1 MNSFFGRSAAALS
14 LLLLAILSARPAL
27 AQQGQ
32 YAAVQ
37 GHVLDDSGGAMPGV
51 TVVVTHQGSGM
62 YRQVVSN
69 ADGSYYVANMVPG
82 PYRITAEL
90 PGFKK
95 YEQRDVLLTIGN
107 STSLDIKLAVG
118 GVEENV
124 TVTGESPLVDV
135 TSKQIGANIGQAE
148 LNALPILNKNWM
160 FAVGLTPGVQ
170 IQSST
175 ASFACE
181 SLIVGGGSNRSGNFS
196 IDGGGNNDDYLGSSC
211 GSQVRP
217 ALESVQEFQVLTN
230 QYDAE
235 FGRTAGAIVNAITK
249 QGTNQ
254 LHGSLFDSYTD
265 DHVTAMDFFVAQSQ
279 GSANAIQKPH
289 TAQKDYGGTIGGS
302 IKKDKAHFFY
312 SLDRLVYDE
321 GRSNTFAAR
330 PELNYANTQ
339 SMKLWNNMARV
350 DHQVNATNTWTARFL
365 QEVSPTYNRVAGR
378 WTLASRDQEYDVDK
392 NIGGNWNTI
401 FGNNRF
407 NQIRAGYTYEKNG
420 FTAKEVQDGVP
431 MTELTPTLTM
441 LTFVDGTRNG
451 AQFRIDNAYE
461 VSESFTQFV
470 PEWGGGSHDLKFGA
484 QYIYSQI
491 ELPDQTDMNGRFTF
505 STDKAFNA
513 SDPFTYPER
522 LAIRVPAASDIV
534 MPTHV
539 AVFFAQDKW
548 QRKNLTLN
556 LGVRYDLEKTP
567 IDNAS
572 NPLFSSGAYTVDK
585 NNIAPRIGIA
595 WRPRGS
601 ATSLFRGGY
610 GIFYDK
616 VTLQTTT
623 PFVSTGVYSSSFTAS
638 FPTSAADAGPSRG
651 QLPTN
656 PFLVNGPV
664 VNFAAINALFP
675 PGSIGRNT
683 GNVFLDSPDRAV
695 PAVHQVTFGYERQ
708 FARQMAATVDYI
720 HSWNR
725 DQLLNFDLNPGLRV
739 NTTRTGAINYT
750 DLDNI
755 AGQLGIAPFINPVL
769 TRVNDGSSQFD
780 GANFMIEKRF
790 SNHWQARVSY
800 AIGYARGNS
809 EANQTFDNNYQVL
822 GNPNYDLGFGPLD
835 ADRLQNFVLSGRVE
849 IPRTRGLTMSGVY
862 RYLSGAPLNL
872 YNSNVDADRNGRL
885 FDPIAP
891 GQYCGQGPNSICVDN
906 QGGRNGARGPGYNQT
921 DLRFAY
927 RLRPYKGTTI
937 DANFELFN
945 ILNTANFA
953 NPTSDQRLTDFLILT
968 ALRGGNGQP
977 RAAQFSVR
985 FGF

>member
-1 MNSFFGRSAAALS
+1 
-14 LLLLAILSARPAL
+14 
-27 AQQGQ
+27 
-32 YAAVQ
+32 
-37 GHVLDDSGGAMPGV
+37 
-51 TVVVTHQGSGM
+51 
-62 YRQVVSN
+62 
-69 ADGSYYVANMVPG
+69 
-82 PYRITAEL
+82 
-90 PGFKK
+90 
-95 YEQRDVLLTIGN
+95 
-107 STSLDIKLAVG
+107 
-118 GVEENV
+118 
-124 TVTGESPLVDV
+124 
-135 TSKQIGANIGQAE
+135 
-148 LNALPILNKNWM
+148 
-160 FAVGLTPGVQ
+160 
-170 IQSST
+170 
-175 ASFACE
+175 
-181 SLIVGGGSNRSGNFS
+181 
-196 IDGGGNNDDYLGSSC
+196 
-211 GSQVRP
+211 
-217 ALESVQEFQVLTN
+217 
-230 QYDAE
+230 
-235 FGRTAGAIVNAITK
+235 
-249 QGTNQ
+249 
-254 LHGSLFDSYTD
+254 
-265 DHVTAMDFFVAQSQ
+265 
-279 GSANAIQKPH
+279 
-289 TAQKDYGGTIGGS
+289 
-302 IKKDKAHFFY
+302 
-312 SLDRLVYDE
+312 
-321 GRSNTFAAR
+321 
-330 PELNYANTQ
+330 
-339 SMKLWNNMARV
+339 
-350 DHQVNATNTWTARFL
+350 
-365 QEVSPTYNRVAGR
+365 
-378 WTLASRDQEYDVDK
+378 
-392 NIGGNWNTI
+392 
-401 FGNNRF
+401 
-407 NQIRAGYTYEKNG
+407 
-420 FTAKEVQDGVP
+420 
-431 MTELTPTLTM
+431 
-441 LTFVDGTRNG
+441 
-451 AQFRIDNAYE
+451 
-461 VSESFTQFV
+461 
-470 PEWGGGSHDLKFGA
+470 
-484 QYIYSQI
+484 
-491 ELPDQTDMNGRFTF
+491 MNGRFTF
-505 STDKAFNA
+505 STDKGFNA
-513 SDPFTYPER
+513 SDPSTYPER

-572 NPLFSSGAYTVDK
+572 NPLFSGGAYTVDK

-651 QLPTN
+651 QFPTN

-683 GNVFLDSPDRAV
+683 GNVFLDNPDRAV

-755 AGQLGIAPFINPVL
+755 AGQLGIAPFINPVV

-862 RYLSGAPLNL
+862 RYLTGAPLNL

-906 QGGRNGARGPGYNQT
+906 KGGRNGARGPGYNQT

-927 RLRPYKGTTI
+927 RLRPYKGTTV

-945 ILNTANFA
+945 IMNTANFA

>member
-1 MNSFFGRSAAALS
+1 MRRMCLVAYV
-14 LLLLAILSARPAL
+14 LLAVAVSPAF
-27 AQQGQ
+27 AQQSQ
-32 YAAVQ
+32 FASMQ
-37 GHVLDDSGGAMPGV
+37 GRVIDESGAGMPGV
-51 TVVVTHQGSGM
+51 TVVVTHQGSGVFH
-62 YRQVVSN
+62 QVVSS
-69 ADGSYYVANMVPG
+69 ADGSYFMTGIIPG
-82 PYRITAEL
+82 PYKVTAEL
-90 PGFKK
+90 AGFRKF
-95 YEQRDVLLTIGN
+95 EQADVVFTIGN
-107 STSLDIKLAVG
+107 TVALEIKMAIGAL
-118 GVEENV
+118 EENV
-124 TVTGESPLVDV
+124 TVTGQSPLVDV
-135 TSKQIGANIGQAE
+135 TSKAIGANIGNEE
-148 LNALPILNKNWM
+148 LAALPILNKNWM
-160 FAVGLTPGVQ
+160 FAVGLTPGIQ

-249 QGTNQ
+249 QGTNK

-265 DHVTAMDFFVAQSQ
+265 DNVTAMDFFVAQSQ
-279 GSANAIQKPH
+279 GTANPIQKPH
-289 TAQKDYGGTIGGS
+289 TAQKDYGGTIGGP
-302 IKKDKAHFFY
+302 IVRDKAHFFY

-321 GRSNTFAAR
+321 GRSNTFASR

-339 SMKLWNNMARV
+339 SMKLWNNMIRV

-378 WTLASRDQEYDVDK
+378 WTLASRDQEYDVDR
-392 NIGGNWNTI
+392 NAGGNWNTI

-431 MTELTPTLTM
+431 LTQLPPTLTM

-451 AQFRIDNAYE
+451 ALFRLDNAYE
-461 VSESFTQFV
+461 ISESFTQFV
-470 PEWGGGSHDLKFGA
+470 PSWAGGSHDLKFGA

-491 ELPDQTDMNGRFTF
+491 ELPEQTDMNGRFTF

-513 SDPFTYPER
+513 SDPSTYPER

-539 AVFFAQDKW
+539 VVFFAQDKW
-548 QRKNLTLN
+548 TRKNLTLN
-556 LGVRYDLEKTP
+556 LGVRYDLENTP
-567 IDNAS
+567 INNS
-572 NPLFSSGAYTVDK
+572 TNPLFSDRSAHTIDK
-585 NNIAPRIGIA
+585 NNVAPRIGVA
-595 WRPRGS
+595 WRPGGS

-616 VTLQTTT
+616 ITLQTAT
-623 PFVSTGVYSSSFTAS
+623 PFVSTGVFSDSFTAS
-638 FPTSAADAGPSRG
+638 FPTSAADPGPSRG
-651 QLPTN
+651 ELPTN
-656 PFLVNGPV
+656 PFLVNGPM
-664 VNFAAINALFP
+664 VNFSAINALFP

-683 GNVFLDSPDRAV
+683 GNVFLDNPDRAV
-695 PAVHQVTFGYERQ
+695 PNVHQVTFGYERQ

-725 DQLLNFDLNPGLRV
+725 DQLINFDLNPALRV
-739 NTTRTGAINYT
+739 DTSRTGRLVYT
-750 DLDNI
+750 DLENL
-755 AGQLGIAPFINPVL
+755 AGQLGIAPFVNPVL
-769 TRVNDGSSQFD
+769 TRTNAGSSQFD
-780 GANFMIEKRF
+780 GANFMLEKRF

-800 AIGYARGNS
+800 AIGHARGNS
-809 EANQTFDNNYQVL
+809 EANQTNDNNFQVL
-822 GNPNYDLGFGPLD
+822 GDPLLDRNFGPLD
-835 ADRLQNFVLSGRVE
+835 ADRLQNLTFSGRVE
-849 IPRTRGLTMSGVY
+849 IPKTRGLTLSGVY
-862 RYLSGAPLNL
+862 RYLSGAPMSR
-872 YNSNVDADRNGRL
+872 YNSNIDADRNGRL
-885 FDPIAP
+885 FDLIPA
-891 GQYCGQGPNSICVDN
+891 GHYCGVGLNSICADYD
-906 QGGRNGARGPGYNQT
+906 GRRNGARGPGYKQT

-927 RLRPYKGTTI
+927 RWHPYKATTL

-945 ILNTANFA
+945 IFNQANFA
-953 NPTSDQRLTDFLILT
+953 NPGQVAFGSDQRLPDFLVLT

>member
-1 MNSFFGRSAAALS
+1 MNGSLGRSAAALFFI
-14 LLLLAILSARPAL
+14 LLATPAL

-37 GHVLDDSGGAMPGV
+37 GHIVDESGAAMPGV

-62 YRQVVSN
+62 FRQVVSN
-69 ADGSYYVANMVPG
+69 ADGSYYVANLVPG

-90 PGFKK
+90 QGFKK
-95 YEQRDVLLTIGN
+95 YEQPDVVLTIGN
-107 STSLDIKLAVG
+107 TTALDIKLAVG
-118 GVEENV
+118 GLEENV

-160 FAVGLTPGVQ
+160 FAVGLTPGIQ

-196 IDGGGNNDDYLGSSC
+196 VDGSGNNDDYLGSSC

-217 ALESVQEFQVLTN
+217 SLESVQEFQVLTN

-249 QGTNQ
+249 QGTNAF
-254 LHGSLFDSYTD
+254 HGSLFDSYTND
-265 DHVTAMDFFVAQSQ
+265 KVTAPDFFVAQSQ
-279 GSANAIQKPH
+279 SSSNPIPKPK
-289 TAQKDYGGTIGGS
+289 TAQTDYGGTLGGP

-312 SLDRLVYDE
+312 SLDRIVYDE
-321 GRSNTFAAR
+321 GRSNTFTAR
-330 PELNYANTQ
+330 PELNYSNTQ
-339 SMKLWNNMARV
+339 SMRLWNNMVRV
-350 DHQVNATNTWTARFL
+350 DHQINASNTWSVRYL
-365 QEVSPTYNRVAGR
+365 EEYSPTFNRISGR
-378 WTLASRDQEYDVDK
+378 RTLANKDQEYDDDRAVA
-392 NIGGNWNTI
+392 GNWNTI
-401 FGNNRF
+401 FGNTRF
-407 NQIRAGYTYEKNG
+407 NTVRVGYTYEKNG
-420 FTAKEVQDGVP
+420 FTVAEVQEGVK
-431 MTELTPTLTM
+431 MVDVAPTLSM
-441 LTFVDGTRNG
+441 LTFTDGKNNG
-451 AQFRIDNAYE
+451 ALFRMDNAYE

-470 PEWGGGSHDLKFGA
+470 PDWAGGSHDLKFGA

-491 ELPDQTDMNGRFTF
+491 ELPDQTDMNGRFSF
-505 STDKAFNA
+505 ATDKAFNA
-513 SDPFTYPER
+513 SDPSTYPER
-522 LAIRVPAASDIV
+522 LFIRVPAPSDIL

-548 QRKNLTLN
+548 HRDNLTLN

-567 IDNAS
+567 INNTS
-572 NPLFSSGAYTVDK
+572 NPLFSNRAYAVDR
-585 NNIAPRIGIA
+585 NNVAPRVGIA

-601 ATSLFRGGY
+601 VTSLFRGGY

-623 PFVSTGVYSSSFTAS
+623 PFVSTGIYSSSFTAS
-638 FPTSAADAGPSRG
+638 FPQSAADSGPSRG
-651 QLPTN
+651 QLPTD

-664 VNFAAINALFP
+664 VNRALLNARFP
-675 PGSIGRNT
+675 LGSIGRNT
-683 GNVFLDSPDRAV
+683 GTVFVDNPDRAV
-695 PAVHQVTFGYERQ
+695 PNVHQVTFGYERQ
-708 FARQMAATVDYI
+708 FAQQMAATVDYI

-725 DQLLNFDLNPGLRV
+725 DQLINFDLNPGLRI

-750 DLDNI
+750 DLNNI
-755 AGQLGIAPFINPVL
+755 AGQLGIAAFNNPMI

-780 GANFMIEKRF
+780 GANFMLEKRF

-800 AIGYARGNS
+800 ALGYARGNS

-822 GNPNYDLGFGPLD
+822 GNPNLDLGFGPLD
-835 ADRLQNFVLSGRVE
+835 ANRLQNFVLSGRVE
-849 IPRTRGLTMSGVY
+849 IPRTHGLTMSGIY
-862 RYLSGAPLNL
+862 RYLSGASLNL
-872 YNSNVDADRNGRL
+872 YNSAVDADRNGRL
-885 FDPIAP
+885 FDPLPA
-891 GQYCGQGPNSICVDN
+891 GQYCGQGANSICVDN
-906 QGGRNGARGPGYNQT
+906 KGGRNGATGPAYQQT

-927 RLRPYKGTTI
+927 RFRPYKGTTV
-937 DANFELFN
+937 DANLELFN
-945 ILNTANFA
+945 IFNTANFA